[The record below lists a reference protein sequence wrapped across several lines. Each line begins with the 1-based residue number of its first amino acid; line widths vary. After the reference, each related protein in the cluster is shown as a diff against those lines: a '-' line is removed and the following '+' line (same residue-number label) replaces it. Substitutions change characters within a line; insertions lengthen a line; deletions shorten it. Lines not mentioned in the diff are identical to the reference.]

1 MLKLRRNG
9 LFMRTTMNLD
19 DELLAQAQLLS
30 GLTERTQL
38 LREALLAL
46 VQRESA
52 RRLARLGGTQA
63 QLQPVPRRR
72 NASA

>member
-1 MLKLRRNG
+1 
-9 LFMRTTMNLD
+9 MRTTLTLD
-19 DELLAQAQLLS
+19 DELLAQAQQIS

-38 LREALLAL
+38 IREALLAL

-52 RRLARLGGTQA
+52 RRLARLGGTEP

-72 NASA
+72 DDAA

>member
-1 MLKLRRNG
+1 
-9 LFMRTTMNLD
+9 MRTTINLD
-19 DELLAQAQLLS
+19 DELLAQAQLLT

-38 LREALLAL
+38 VREALLAL

-52 RRLARLGGTQA
+52 RRLARLGGAQA

-72 NASA
+72 DASA

>member
-1 MLKLRRNG
+1 
-9 LFMRTTMNLD
+9 MRTTINLD
-19 DELLAQAQLLS
+19 DELLTQAQALS

-63 QLQPVPRRR
+63 QLQSIPRRQDV
-72 NASA
+72 AA

>member
-1 MLKLRRNG
+1 
-9 LFMRTTMNLD
+9 MRTTINLD
-19 DELLAQAQLLS
+19 DKLLAQAQFLS

-72 NASA
+72 DASA

>member
-1 MLKLRRNG
+1 L
-9 LFMRTTMNLD
+9 RTTINLD
-19 DELLAQAQLLS
+19 DELLAQAQLMS

-52 RRLARLGGTQA
+52 RRLAKLGGTQI
-63 QLQPVPRRR
+63 QLQAVPRRR
-72 NASA
+72 DASA

>member
-1 MLKLRRNG
+1 
-9 LFMRTTMNLD
+9 MRTTINLD
-19 DELLAQAQLLS
+19 DELLTQAQLLT

-38 LREALLAL
+38 VREALLAL

-52 RRLARLGGTQA
+52 RRLARLDGTQA

-72 NASA
+72 DASA

>member
-1 MLKLRRNG
+1 
-9 LFMRTTMNLD
+9 MRTTINLD
-19 DELLAQAQLLS
+19 DELLAQARLLS
-30 GLTERTQL
+30 GLTKSTQL

-52 RRLARLGGTQA
+52 RRLAKLGGTQA

-72 NASA
+72 NAAA

>member
-1 MLKLRRNG
+1 
-9 LFMRTTMNLD
+9 MRTTINLD
-19 DELLAQAQLLS
+19 DELLAQAQLMS

-63 QLQPVPRRR
+63 QLQPIPRRQDG
-72 NASA
+72 SA

>member
-9 LFMRTTMNLD
+9 LFMRTTINLD

-72 NASA
+72 DAPA

>member
-1 MLKLRRNG
+1 
-9 LFMRTTMNLD
+9 MRTTINLD
-19 DELLAQAQLLS
+19 DELLAQAQLMS

-52 RRLARLGGTQA
+52 RRLAKLGGTQA
-63 QLQPVPRRR
+63 QLKTIPRRR
-72 NASA
+72 DASA